1 MSLPSEAPRRH
12 VRVAIVGSGLTGL
25 VATYLLTASQ
35 PHAPDAPR
43 ISVDIFERAP
53 TLGMDSASITVPLSP
68 ASPQQPEAAPPRLVK
83 RARLDAKSDKAT
95 DVATWMR
102 IDVPMR
108 AFTGGYYPQLLA
120 LYRHLGIRA
129 RKTNFTYSFARIAE
143 ASAVKGERK
152 APEPRLLYNG
162 ANGVRGISLPHNLMR
177 LRKQGE
183 QGYVRLSA
191 VLECV
196 RRCRV
201 YFGSLVV
208 VVLGYVQLLI
218 IALWHSTLGH
228 TADAHHPLRTHTL
241 RDLVRDPFPARPAR
255 GSSKLR
261 WGAERMA
268 EMVLR
273 RVAGLDE
280 RFVEQTLAPL
290 FSAVMTC
297 SLDAVWASP
306 ATEVLD
312 YVALTLGRDHFV
324 VQDGVRTVVRALL
337 VHVTPGE
344 EESRVW
350 TRAQVCRVHHRHG
363 RAWLS
368 VMHHAEGTQMS
379 REPSNSSASTGT
391 DTTCIDDARE
401 HGPFD
406 HVIFATQ
413 ANQTARFLEA
423 YAASLGDV
431 AERRRVR
438 EVVEALRTVR
448 YERSVVVN
456 HTDRTMLPVNRRDW
470 RDLNLVSPA
479 PAPSGEMGL
488 GRRGSAGSDWTDS
501 SSDSSNTEAGQE
513 GHTMATH
520 VLRVPSYARVV
531 MQTTNPHRSL
541 EPSEDSV
548 LSRAGFERAVLDVRA
563 HVARQTLFTRTIRHS
578 RNADAVQTA
587 GGTQLQLGP
596 LQPVRAAT
604 EHAQVWVAG
613 SWASGIPLLEGCVV
627 SATLVAKSIV
637 SAEGASLPSSA
648 TW

>member
-53 TLGMDSASITVPLSP
+53 TLGMDSASITVPLP
-68 ASPQQPEAAPPRLVK
+68 PPPPPQPEAAPPRLVK
-83 RARLDAKSDKAT
+83 RARLDANSNRAK
-95 DVATWMR
+95 DVATSMR

-129 RKTNFTYSFARIAE
+129 RKTNFTYSFARFTD
-143 ASAVKGERK
+143 ASFKGERN
-152 APEPRLLYNG
+152 APEPSLLYNG
-162 ANGVRGISLPHNLMR
+162 ANGVRGISLPASLMR
-177 LRKQGE
+177 MESEGI
-183 QGYVRLSA
+183 VRVSA
-191 VLECV
+191 VLQCV
-196 RRCRV
+196 RRLRV

-208 VVLGYVQLLI
+208 MVLGYVQLLI
-218 IALWHSTLGH
+218 IALWHSMLGH
-228 TADAHHPLRTHTL
+228 TADANHPLRTHTL
-241 RDLVRDPFPARPAR
+241 RDLVRDPFPRRSPR
-255 GSSKLR
+255 TSSSKLR
-261 WGAERMA
+261 YGAERLA
-268 EMVLR
+268 EAVLR
-273 RVAGLDE
+273 RVARLDE

-312 YVALTLGRDHFV
+312 YIALTLGRDHFV

-337 VHVTPGE
+337 VHVAPGGE

-350 TRAQVCRVHHRHG
+350 TRAQVCRMHHRNG

-368 VMHHAEGTQMS
+368 VMHHAEGTEMS
-379 REPSNSSASTGT
+379 REPSSSSASTGT
-391 DTTCIDDARE
+391 DATCIEDARE
-401 HGPFD
+401 HGPYD
-406 HVIFATQ
+406 HIIFATQ

-423 YAASLGDV
+423 YAASLDDE
-431 AERRRVR
+431 AERGRVGS
-438 EVVEALRTVR
+438 VVEALRTVR

-456 HTDRTMLPVNRRDW
+456 HTDRTLLPVNRRDW

-479 PAPSGEMGL
+479 ASCETGL
-488 GRRGSAGSDWTDS
+488 RRRGSAGSDWTDS
-501 SSDSSNTEAGQE
+501 SSDSSDTEAGQE

-520 VLRVPSYARVV
+520 VLRVPSYAPVV
-531 MQTTNPHRSL
+531 MQTTNPHPSL
-541 EPSEDSV
+541 EPSQESV
-548 LSRAGFERAVLDVRA
+548 LSRAAFERAVLDVRA
-563 HVARQTLFTRTIRHS
+563 HVARQTLFTRSNRHS
-578 RNADAVQTA
+578 PNADAVDTA

-604 EHAQVWVAG
+604 DHAQVWVAG

-637 SAEGASLPSSA
+637 RAEGASLPSSA
-648 TW
+648 AW